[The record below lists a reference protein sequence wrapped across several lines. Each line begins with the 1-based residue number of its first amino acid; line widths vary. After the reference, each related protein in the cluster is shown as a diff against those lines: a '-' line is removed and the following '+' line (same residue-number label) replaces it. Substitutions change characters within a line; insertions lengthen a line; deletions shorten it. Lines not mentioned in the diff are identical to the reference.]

1 MIIATMKRT
10 TKIRIR
16 IYQPKLKGLG
26 YLAKGL
32 PTWPFMMALATSEE
46 PLFTPIH
53 IKLFS

>member
-1 MIIATMKRT
+1 MKSIIN
-10 TKIRIR
+10 IRIR
-16 IYQPKLKGLG
+16 TYQPKLKGLF

-32 PTWPFMMALATSEE
+32 PTCPFMMAFAMSDD